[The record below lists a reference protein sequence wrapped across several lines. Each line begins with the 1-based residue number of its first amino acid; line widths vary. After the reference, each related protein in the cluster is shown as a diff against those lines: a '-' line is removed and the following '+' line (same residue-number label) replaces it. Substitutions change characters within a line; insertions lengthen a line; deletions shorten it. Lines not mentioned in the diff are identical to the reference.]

1 MYKLS
6 WKNIT
11 KMCGISLAILLW
23 QMVFFIPYAEA
34 ASRTLTSKIDFDSG
48 YYNNVESKSKEGE
61 IKLSS
66 NGVWGGKSLEDAKP
80 DVK

>member
-1 MYKLS
+1 ML
-6 WKNIT
+6 IV
-11 KMCGISLAILLW
+11 ILIPW
-23 QMVFFIPYAEA
+23 QYLGYFIPQKVEA
-34 ASRTLTSKIDFDSG
+34 ASHIISSRVDFDSG